1 METRRGR
8 LANGLNMTL
17 IENPSEKNKAE
28 AEAAAEAV
36 ASAGKCWQK
45 KELERLV
52 MEWLK

>member
-17 IENPSEKNKAE
+17 IENPSEKNK